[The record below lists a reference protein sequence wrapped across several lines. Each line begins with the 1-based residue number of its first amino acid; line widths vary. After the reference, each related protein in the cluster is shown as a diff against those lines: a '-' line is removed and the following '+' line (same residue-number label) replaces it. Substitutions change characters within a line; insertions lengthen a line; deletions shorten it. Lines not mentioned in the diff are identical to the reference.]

1 MRVVCLNHWNL
12 LSPYPY
18 TGKEQMSWKI
28 YPTLYCNHSDM
39 TFYCAERKPKY
50 RLCLGHQILHNT
62 IMPRSPCQERAAG
75 RAAGGV
81 RAAAAGARE
90 DAGRRGGRPRHLGA
104 GAHSRAAGRQRR
116 QADRRHRQVHRSHWA
131 LSSSYQHP

>member
-1 MRVVCLNHWNL
+1 
-12 LSPYPY
+12 
-18 TGKEQMSWKI
+18 MSWKI

-116 QADRRHRQVHRSHWA
+116 QADRRHRQVHRSHWHCHHHINIPNTMHQA
-131 LSSSYQHP
+131 MMIFVDLNPISV